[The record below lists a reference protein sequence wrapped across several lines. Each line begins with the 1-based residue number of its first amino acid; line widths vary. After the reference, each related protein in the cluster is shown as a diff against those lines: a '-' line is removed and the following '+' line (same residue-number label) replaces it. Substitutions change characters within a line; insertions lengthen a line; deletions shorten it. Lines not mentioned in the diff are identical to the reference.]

1 MDEQMR
7 NDQQIET
14 MYENLRSLRRARGW
28 TITELSKKSRIR
40 VKILTDI
47 EAGRDFDVLSLIK
60 LCKLYHVKPP
70 ALFSGIIDLAL
81 EE

>member
-47 EAGRDFDVLSLIK
+47 EEGRDFDVCYLIR
-60 LCKLYHVKPP
+60 LCNLYHIKPAEIFHHIEIP
-70 ALFSGIIDLAL
+70 G
-81 EE
+81 E